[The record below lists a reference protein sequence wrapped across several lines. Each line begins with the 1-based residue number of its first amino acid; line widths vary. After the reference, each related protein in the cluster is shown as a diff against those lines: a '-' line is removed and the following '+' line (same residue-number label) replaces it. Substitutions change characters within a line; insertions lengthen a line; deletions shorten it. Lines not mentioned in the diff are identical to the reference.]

1 MVEYLRIF
9 AHIFRDWHDK
19 GFLNLQWQ
27 VELCERLAVSE
38 QNLAT
43 LLEAYGWPAVTEM
56 GKPAVMFDD
65 VSDGFQV
72 FPGVSRCFQLQ
83 SIRNMAT
90 PWPHHGGTAWLGLG
104 WCGSNALLQGL
115 AI

>member
-65 VSDGFQV
+65 V
-72 FPGVSRCFQLQ
+72 
-83 SIRNMAT
+83 
-90 PWPHHGGTAWLGLG
+90 
-104 WCGSNALLQGL
+104 
-115 AI
+115 